1 MEKVTVESLYV
12 GEVVD
17 STRSTQSTTTIDSDP
32 KATRVW
38 EDRFRRRRTF
48 AFVESYLSSNAFIL
62 AFLFIYVHALFLMYV
77 WGARDE
83 YVYSKERAFRWIIT
97 IARGFGYTI
106 NLTCALVII
115 LAARLSFTILRE
127 TALNRIL
134 PFDKTFPAFHI
145 IVGYSILGAVS
156 GHGLFHMIWIAG
168 WNQWKP
174 GLWAINMCVATGFI
188 LASLLVLMVTTAG
201 QKFRTKRF
209 SMFYA
214 IHNIGAALFFILLG
228 LHGMYNQ
235 VPYTWKW
242 IVGPVGLY
250 LIDRAVRRVAT
261 SQVSIGLTSINSVIK
276 GPDVLKISIPKS
288 FNYKAGQYAE
298 IKVPSISTTEWHPF
312 TIASAPHE
320 AEMTFFIKTVGDW
333 TNALYK
339 AFIDRIDERVTSKLP
354 ILVRGPYG
362 APAQHIGG
370 YERIVLVSG
379 GVGSTPFSSICRE
392 LHHYIEQQTD
402 TQDNR
407 FHSADDGQLEKKLSV
422 ALNRKYSVQYGDP
435 NLPTQ
440 DSKVQEIMQKE
451 LLMMTDGMTPKP
463 QNPSKFQR
471 MDYSDLFPVN
481 VTTPGGHFGER
492 QRAAS
497 FMPSLPPKAK
507 LQQKPSVRRKIGS
520 SFIVSKGTKT
530 NLMGDGPDSSS
541 STVLKAKEDFEEK
554 MLHLDDKD
562 VAVAM
567 GQNLG
572 GTTTATQRILGVLH
586 SIFLNLAL
594 LFVLLTR
601 LVIVGYAHIFDV
613 FKFRLTTS
621 EFSFTG
627 ARWLFITD
635 LVLCVLVTTVVTLT
649 ICLELSELG
658 SQFFKVSGQLTDLF
672 CLVPLSIASLV
683 VEVVILIRQT
693 NDVENSLLAAI
704 LFTAILP
711 VTAVFLGLRLH
722 RIVGSRVML
731 ADPIGD
737 VAYHR
742 VRAVDFIWT
751 TKNAEDDSWLLE
763 RLIPITDKTKLRL
776 HRYITRGN
784 PEDGGSDKKYDDAA
798 LQTNYGRPDW
808 DTLFRLIAQRSPS
821 MSKVGVFFCGPKGMA
836 KSVQAALIKAQ
847 TLTNLRGT
855 YLGQGSEKELKTEL
869 DLGDVQFDLAKL
881 RSRGSYIRFV
891 FREENFG

>member
-1 MEKVTVESLYV
+1 MTVESLFPEGSG
-12 GEVVD
+12 GE
-17 STRSTQSTTTIDSDP
+17 SSRSGQSTSTIDSDP
-32 KATRVW
+32 KATRIW

-62 AFLFIYVHALFLMYV
+62 VFLFIYVHALFLMYV

-83 YVYSKERAFRWIIT
+83 YVHSAGRPFQWVIT

-106 NLTCALVII
+106 NLTCALVIL
-115 LAARLSFTILRE
+115 LAARLSFTMLRE

-145 IVGYSILGAVS
+145 IVGYSILAAVA

-188 LASLLVLMVTTAG
+188 LASLLVLMVATAG
-201 QKFRTKRF
+201 HKFRTKNF
-209 SMFYA
+209 SAFYA
-214 IHNIGAALFFILLG
+214 IHNIGAALFFVLLG

-242 IVGPVGLY
+242 IIGPVGLY
-250 LIDRAVRRVAT
+250 LIDRLVRKLAT
-261 SQVSIGLTSINSVIK
+261 SQVSVALTSRNSVIK

-298 IKVPSISTTEWHPF
+298 IKVPSISKTEWHPF

-320 AEMTFFIKTVGDW
+320 AEMTFFIKAVGDW

-339 AFIDRIDERVTSKLP
+339 AFMDRIDELETSKLP

-402 TQDNR
+402 DHDDR
-407 FHSADDGQLEKKLSV
+407 LHSPNDGHLESKLSV
-422 ALNRKYSVQYGDP
+422 ALNRKFSVQYGDP
-435 NLPTQ
+435 KVPTK
-440 DSKVQEIMQKE
+440 DAKVKELMQKE

-463 QNPSKFQR
+463 QNPSKFHR
-471 MDYSDLFPVN
+471 MDYSDLFPAN
-481 VTTPGGHFGER
+481 VTTPGGYLGDRAR
-492 QRAAS
+492 QGS

-507 LQQKPSVRRKIGS
+507 LQRKPSVRRNIGS
-520 SFIVSKGTKT
+520 SFIMSKGDSR
-530 NLMGDGPDSSS
+530 NLLSDGPDSSS
-541 STVLKAKEDFEEK
+541 STMLRAKEDFEDK

-572 GTTTATQRILGVLH
+572 GTTTATQRLLGVLH

-594 LFVLLTR
+594 FFVLLTR

-635 LVLCVLVTTVVTLT
+635 LVLCVIVTTIVTT
-649 ICLELSELG
+649 TVMLELSELG
-658 SQFFKVSGQLTDLF
+658 SHFFKVPGQLTDLF

-683 VEVVILIRQT
+683 LEIVILNRQT

-711 VTAVFLGLRLH
+711 VTAIFLGLRLH
-722 RIVGSRVML
+722 RIVGARVML

-737 VAYHR
+737 VAYHK

-751 TKNAEDDSWLLE
+751 TKNAEDDAWLLE

-776 HRYITRGN
+776 HRYITRGS
-784 PEDGGSDKKYDDAA
+784 PEDGGSDKMHDDKA

-808 DTLFRLIAQRSPS
+808 DTLFRIIAQRSPS

-855 YLGQGSEKELKTEL
+855 YLGLGSDKELKTEL

-881 RSRGSYIRFV
+881 RRRGSYIRFV